1 MCHFELM
8 NYKCGSKFKKKIK
21 KIFKKKDD
29 QSIRQNLEITV
40 LFLRDIEFK
49 SDSEIKKHL
58 K

>member
-21 KIFKKKDD
+21 KFFKKKDD

>member
-49 SDSEIKKHL
+49 SDSEIRNI
-58 K
+58 